1 MTVLATNQSEMPP
14 LLSHTALCVTL
25 AGALGFIAVGL
36 LMGLDLKGFAMLS
49 IIANVV
55 MAFVCL
61 TACFAIVWCSPEGPD
76 RGGRLSFHA
85 RLAKASSAV
94 QRASS
99 FLEVLPRRWSSISRK
114 GQSLMRLG
122 APS

>member
-1 MTVLATNQSEMPP
+1 MTVPAINPSTTPAI
-14 LLSHTALCVTL
+14 LSHTALCLTL

-36 LMGLDLKGFAMLS
+36 LMGLDFKGFAMLS

-76 RGGRLSFHA
+76 RWRPFI
-85 RLAKASSAV
+85 
-94 QRASS
+94 
-99 FLEVLPRRWSSISRK
+99 ISRK
-114 GQSLMRLG
+114 DGEGILGGVASLIVLG
-122 APS
+122 GAAAAMVFYFA

>member
-36 LMGLDLKGFAMLS
+36 LMGLDFKGFAMLS

-61 TACFAIVWCSPEGPD
+61 TACFALVWCSPEGPD
-76 RGGRLSFHA
+76 RWRPFI
-85 RLAKASSAV
+85 
-94 QRASS
+94 
-99 FLEVLPRRWSSISRK
+99 ISREAAESIF
-114 GQSLMRLG
+114 GGAATFIVLG
-122 APS
+122 GIAAAIALYFP